1 MRIVAASSDSNNHAT
16 LVISR
21 TSHCSDVFIMLIGTL
36 VLVLLSLLISRS
48 PFNWLISRTVP
59 KGAIKRFIAPDG
71 IYATKLPK
79 LDLTTDTEYFANLV
93 G

>member
-36 VLVLLSLLISRS
+36 VLVLLSLLISFR
-48 PFNWLISRTVP
+48 R
-59 KGAIKRFIAPDG
+59 
-71 IYATKLPK
+71 
-79 LDLTTDTEYFANLV
+79 LT